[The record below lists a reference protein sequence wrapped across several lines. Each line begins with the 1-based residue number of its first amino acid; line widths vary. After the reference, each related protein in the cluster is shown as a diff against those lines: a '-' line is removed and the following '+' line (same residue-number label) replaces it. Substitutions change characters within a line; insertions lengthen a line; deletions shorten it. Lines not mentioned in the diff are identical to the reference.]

1 MLITL
6 AFVAFGAMIASW
18 LFVPEKSKAA
28 TPATIVT
35 VPAASAAD

>member
-6 AFVAFGAMIASW
+6 AFVAFAAMVASW
-18 LFVPEKSKAA
+18 LFTPEKSKSVAPS
-28 TPATIVT
+28 TVTT